1 MDLALD
7 HPAVGHEVSQFNRSD
22 ASSDHSRADRSSAD
36 HSLVDTVSRMEKD
49 IKDLI
54 GALALFGIG
63 RCSRCRQF
71 LRSDPGV
78 FFDNG
83 NTIWYA
89 CIPEWWSKVSVQ
101 ISVREREEIE
111 AKLAPWL
118 RKYHH
123 AQVVKDGPGAPEI
136 HEGDLQIVTSCI
148 ECRGTGKILQGERC
162 RFCNGVGTVRVVVP
176 R

>member
-1 MDLALD
+1 MQSALD
-7 HPAVGHEVSQFNRSD
+7 PTVPQTNESG
-22 ASSDHSRADRSSAD
+22 ASSDHSSSD
-36 HSLVDTVSRMEKD
+36 HSLLDTVSSMEKD

-54 GALALFGIG
+54 GALALLGIG

-71 LRSDPGV
+71 FRSDPGV
-78 FFDNG
+78 LFDYG
-83 NTIWYA
+83 GQSVCYQ
-89 CIPEWWSKVSVQ
+89 CIPDWWSSISVQ
-101 ISVREREEIE
+101 ISVSEREAIE

-148 ECRGTGKILQGERC
+148 ECRGSGKILQGERC
-162 RFCNGVGTVRVVVP
+162 RFCNGVGSVRVVVP